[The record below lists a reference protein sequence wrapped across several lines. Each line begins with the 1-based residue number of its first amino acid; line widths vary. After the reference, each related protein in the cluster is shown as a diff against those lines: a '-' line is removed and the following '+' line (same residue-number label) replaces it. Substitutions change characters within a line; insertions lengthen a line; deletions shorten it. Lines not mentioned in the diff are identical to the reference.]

1 MAFGFRRRHDWG
13 RPVVRAPDDQAV
25 SVGIFGLGHAA
36 VVAVRARRNARFTTL
51 SLPVFPLHHQ
61 GFDSFPLS
69 PACVACRHVA
79 VWWDVRMVGA
89 AGRCGV
95 GRMVGR
101 MVGRGIGGDLSP
113 SSLILFYY
121 FFSYARDVIVDI
133 VVDILGWAALWF
145 CRFSLLRT
153 VFGS

>member
-1 MAFGFRRRHDWG
+1 
-13 RPVVRAPDDQAV
+13 
-25 SVGIFGLGHAA
+25 
-36 VVAVRARRNARFTTL
+36 
-51 SLPVFPLHHQ
+51 
-61 GFDSFPLS
+61 
-69 PACVACRHVA
+69 
-79 VWWDVRMVGA
+79 
-89 AGRCGV
+89 
-95 GRMVGR
+95 

-133 VVDILGWAALWF
+133 VVDILGWAALRF

>member
-13 RPVVRAPDDQAV
+13 RPVVCAPDDQAV
-25 SVGIFGLGHAA
+25 SVGVFGLCHAA

-61 GFDSFPLS
+61 GFGSFPFG

-95 GRMVGR
+95 GRMVGW
-101 MVGRGIGGDLSP
+101 GIGGDLSP

-121 FFSYARDVIVDI
+121 FFFYARDVIVDI
-133 VVDILGWAALWF
+133 VVDILGWAALRF
-145 CRFSLLRT
+145 CWFSLLRT
-153 VFGS
+153 VFSA

>member
-25 SVGIFGLGHAA
+25 SVGVFGLGHAA

-61 GFDSFPLS
+61 GLGSFPLG

-79 VWWDVRMVGA
+79 VWWDVCVVGA
-89 AGRCGV
+89 AGG
-95 GRMVGR
+95 GGVGR

-133 VVDILGWAALWF
+133 VVDILGWAALRF
-145 CRFSLLRT
+145 CWFSLLRT
-153 VFGS
+153 VFGA

>member
-1 MAFGFRRRHDWG
+1 M
-13 RPVVRAPDDQAV
+13 RAPDDQAV
-25 SVGIFGLGHAA
+25 SVGVFGLGHAA
-36 VVAVRARRNARFTTL
+36 VVAVWARCNARFTTL

-61 GFDSFPLS
+61 GLGSFPLG

-79 VWWDVRMVGA
+79 VWWDVRMVGT
-89 AGRCGV
+89 AGRG
-95 GRMVGR
+95 GVGR

-133 VVDILGWAALWF
+133 VVDILGWAVLWF
-145 CRFSLLRT
+145 CWFSLLRT
-153 VFGS
+153 VLGA

>member
-1 MAFGFRRRHDWG
+1 
-13 RPVVRAPDDQAV
+13 
-25 SVGIFGLGHAA
+25 
-36 VVAVRARRNARFTTL
+36 
-51 SLPVFPLHHQ
+51 
-61 GFDSFPLS
+61 
-69 PACVACRHVA
+69 
-79 VWWDVRMVGA
+79 MVGA
-89 AGRCGV
+89 AGRCG
-95 GRMVGR
+95 VGR

-133 VVDILGWAALWF
+133 VVDILGWAALRF

>member
-1 MAFGFRRRHDWG
+1 M
-13 RPVVRAPDDQAV
+13 RAPDDQAV
-25 SVGIFGLGHAA
+25 SVGVFGLGHAA
-36 VVAVRARRNARFTTL
+36 VVAVWARRNARFTTL

-95 GRMVGR
+95 GR
-101 MVGRGIGGDLSP
+101 GIGGDLSP

-133 VVDILGWAALWF
+133 VVDILGWAALLF
-145 CRFSLLRT
+145 CLFSLFRPVL
-153 VFGS
+153 GS

>member
-13 RPVVRAPDDQAV
+13 RSVVCAPDDQAV
-25 SVGIFGLGHAA
+25 SVGVFGLGHAA
-36 VVAVRARRNARFTTL
+36 VVAVWARRNACFATL

-61 GFDSFPLS
+61 GLGSFPLG
-69 PACVACRHVA
+69 PACVACRHIA

-89 AGRCGV
+89 AGSCGV
-95 GRMVGR
+95 GW
-101 MVGRGIGGDLSP
+101 GIGGDLSP

-133 VVDILGWAALWF
+133 VVDILGWAALRF

-153 VFGS
+153 GFSA

>member
-1 MAFGFRRRHDWG
+1 MRT
-13 RPVVRAPDDQAV
+13 PDDQAV
-25 SVGIFGLGHAA
+25 SVGVFGLGHAA

-61 GFDSFPLS
+61 GFGSFPLG

-89 AGRCGV
+89 AGRYGV
-95 GRMVGR
+95 VRMVGW
-101 MVGRGIGGDLSP
+101 GIGGDLSP

-121 FFSYARDVIVDI
+121 FFSYVRDVIVDI
-133 VVDILGWAALWF
+133 VVDILGWAALRF
-145 CRFSLLRT
+145 CWFSLLRT
-153 VFGS
+153 VFSA

>member
-25 SVGIFGLGHAA
+25 SVGVFGLGHAV
-36 VVAVRARRNARFTTL
+36 VVAVWARRNVRFTTL

-61 GFDSFPLS
+61 GFGSFPLG

-79 VWWDVRMVGA
+79 VWWDVGVVGA
-89 AGRCGV
+89 AGRGGV
-95 GRMVGR
+95 GRMVGW
-101 MVGRGIGGDLSP
+101 GIGGDLSP

-133 VVDILGWAALWF
+133 VVDILGWAALRFCWF
-145 CRFSLLRT
+145 LLLRT
-153 VFGS
+153 VFGA

>member
-13 RPVVRAPDDQAV
+13 WPVVRAPDDQAV
-25 SVGIFGLGHAA
+25 SVGVFGLGHAA

-61 GFDSFPLS
+61 GFGFFSLG

-79 VWWDVRMVGA
+79 VWWDVRVVGA

-95 GRMVGR
+95 GRMVGQW
-101 MVGRGIGGDLSP
+101 IGGDLSP

-133 VVDILGWAALWF
+133 VVDILGWAALQF
-145 CRFSLLRT
+145 CWFSLLRT
-153 VFGS
+153 VFSA